1 MLVIRLFLIVFISM
15 CALPASSE
23 SSSNVHDFVYDGLVG
38 IDIKSAYLGKDFVL
52 DGDLLDNDFIV
63 VEKAVITDT
72 FSPVNTRKKKE
83 WVTTI
88 NDRAIEVEY
97 FAVGRFSA
105 AKNEFIAAN
114 SVVVQQI
121 KKDWLTSK
129 FSGVEIHEPQ
139 YVACSIFIDHVAAV
153 LKFYEE
159 EEVYNYEDNNPKKI
173 KFIKLNEM
181 LKLLPHENQ
190 SSFCSNGFS
199 LIMQKSK

>member
-1 MLVIRLFLIVFISM
+1 MLVIRFFLIAFILM
-15 CALPASSE
+15 CSLPVSSE
-23 SSSNVHDFVYDGLVG
+23 SGSNVHDLVYDGLVG
-38 IDIKSAYLGKDFVL
+38 IDIKSGYLGKDFVP
-52 DGDLLDNDFIV
+52 DGDLLDNDFLV

-72 FSPVNTRKKKE
+72 FSPVNTRLKKE

-97 FAVGRFSA
+97 FVVGRFSA
-105 AKNEFIAAN
+105 AKNEFIVGN
-114 SVVVQQI
+114 SVVVKQI
-121 KKDWLTSK
+121 KKDWLNGK
-129 FSGVEIHEPQ
+129 FSGIEMNELQ

-181 LKLLPHENQ
+181 K
-190 SSFCSNGFS
+190 
-199 LIMQKSK
+199 